1 MYQFLVSFE
10 QVDDV
15 FGIHSVAC
23 DDPGP
28 RLERAP
34 TFDPLT
40 PPGVAE
46 GRPQP
51 LTVSRPLQMVT
62 E

>member
-15 FGIHSVAC
+15 FGTHSVAC

-28 RLERAP
+28 VWSERGPSIRSHLLASP
-34 TFDPLT
+34 RDGP
-40 PPGVAE
+40 
-46 GRPQP
+46 
-51 LTVSRPLQMVT
+51 SR
-62 E
+62 